1 MHESTL
7 LQNSYN
13 PGREEGQVGASRLT
27 KARDPSIRNA
37 WGERKQRGPLKFRLE
52 YLRLEKRWEMGADME
67 YVNLGRTGLKVSRI
81 CLGCMTYGTPATG
94 KLLPGRHAWS
104 LSEADSQPFLRQA
117 LDLGINFFDTANV
130 YSSGESEAVLG
141 RFLKANARREAVVI
155 ATKAQGVM
163 REEPNGKGL
172 SRKAILF
179 ELDQSLKRL
188 ETDYVDLYQTH
199 RWDYETPIEETL
211 EALHDVVKAG
221 KVRYIGA
228 SSMYAWQFAQ
238 ALYIADLRGW
248 TRFVSMQNHYNLLYR
263 EEEREMMGL
272 CRAEGIGVIPWSPL
286 ARGRL
291 TRPWG
296 AEPTTRSESDV
307 FGKSLYSRT
316 EEADHAV
323 VDRLGEI
330 AEMHGIPRAQVG
342 LAWLLSKP
350 GVTAPI
356 VGATKPNHLE
366 DAVAALSV
374 RLTPEEIKAL
384 EEPYVPHPVLGFS

>member
-1 MHESTL
+1 M
-7 LQNSYN
+7 
-13 PGREEGQVGASRLT
+13 
-27 KARDPSIRNA
+27 
-37 WGERKQRGPLKFRLE
+37 
-52 YLRLEKRWEMGADME
+52 EMGADME

-81 CLGCMTYGTPATG
+81 CLGCMTYGAPATG
-94 KLLPGRHAWS
+94 KVLPGRHAWA
-104 LSEADSQPFLRQA
+104 LSEAESRPFLRQA

-141 RFLKANARREAVVI
+141 RFLKVNTRREAVVI

-172 SRKAILF
+172 SRKAIIY
-179 ELDQSLKRL
+179 ELDQSLQRL
-188 ETDYVDLYQTH
+188 GTDYVDLYQTH

-211 EALHDVVKAG
+211 EALHDLVKAG

-238 ALYIADLRGW
+238 ALYLADLRGW

-291 TRPWG
+291 TRPWK
-296 AEPTTRSESDV
+296 AETTTRSESDV
-307 FGKSLYSRT
+307 FGNSMYSRT
-316 EEADHAV
+316 EDADHAV

-330 AEMHGIPRAQVG
+330 AEKRDIPRAQVA
-342 LAWLLSKP
+342 LAWLLAKP
-350 GVTAPI
+350 AVSAPI
-356 VGATKPNHLE
+356 VGATKANHLE

-374 RLTPEEIKAL
+374 KLTAEEMKAL